1 MRKENIKI
9 TEEYIKLDSLLKLA
23 GGVETGGQ
31 AKVVIQSGKVM
42 LNGEVCTQ
50 RGRKIRT
57 GDKVNFEDLEIN
69 VL

>member
-31 AKVVIQSGKVM
+31 AKVVIQSGQVT

-57 GDKVNFEDLEIN
+57 GDKVNFEDLEII
-69 VL
+69 VS

>member
-31 AKVVIQSGKVM
+31 AKVVIQSGEVM

>member
-9 TEEYIKLDSLLKLA
+9 TEEYIKLDSLIKLA

-31 AKVVIQSGKVM
+31 AKVVIQSGEVM

>member
-9 TEEYIKLDSLLKLA
+9 TEEYIKLDSLIKLA

>member
-1 MRKENIKI
+1 MKKEIIKI
-9 TEEYIKLDSLLKLA
+9 SEEYIKLDSLVKLA

-31 AKVVIQSGKVM
+31 AKYVIQSGEVT

-57 GDKVNFEDLEIN
+57 GDKVIFGDLEIT